1 MPSKPPYS
9 QIFISG
15 GSGFLGWNL
24 ARYAAKD
31 YDVFLTYRKHL
42 VNVEGCEAPY
52 YIDLRNK
59 KTVEELLEDLQ
70 PEVIIHTAALANA
83 DQCEQRRPVAHE
95 INVNGTRHLVEK
107 AEEIGAR
114 FIYVSTDMVFDG
126 NSDNNR
132 EQDRPKPVNYYGET
146 KLLGEKVVREISSN
160 YLILRMALMYGHG
173 NEVNGCFSDWLYEGL
188 HGEKQISLFT
198 DQYRTP
204 LYVQDGVR
212 ALFELVN
219 HPVKNE
225 IFHLGGSERLTRY
238 EFGKSFCRIWGFDE
252 QHLHPVQ
259 MKEIETVAKRGYDC
273 SLNTDKVQNLL
284 SFKLSDVETGLQQMK
299 DSQKLG

>member
-1 MPSKPPYS
+1 MPSYS
-9 QIFISG
+9 RILISG

-31 YDVFLTYRKHL
+31 YDVFLTYRKHRI
-42 VNVEGCEAPY
+42 NVDGCEPPY
-52 YIDLRNK
+52 YLDLRNDQA
-59 KTVEELLEDLQ
+59 VEKLIEDLH

-83 DQCEQRRPVAHE
+83 DVCEQHRPVAHE
-95 INVNGTRHLVEK
+95 INANGTRRLVKK
-107 AEEIGAR
+107 AEEVGAR
-114 FIYVSTDMVFDG
+114 FMYISTDMVFDG
-126 NSDNNR
+126 NSANNQ

-160 YLILRMALMYGHG
+160 YLILRMALMYGYG

-188 HGEKQISLFT
+188 QGRKRLSLFT

-204 LYVQDGVR
+204 LYVQDGAR
-212 ALFELVN
+212 ALFELLH

-225 IFHLGGSERLTRY
+225 VFHLGGSERLTRY

-252 QHLHPVQ
+252 QHLHPVL
-259 MKEIETVAKRGYDC
+259 MKTIETVADRGYDC
-273 SLNTDKVQNLL
+273 SLNTDKVQKFL
-284 SFKLSDVETGLQQMK
+284 SFQLSDVESGLQQMK
-299 DSQKLG
+299 DSDSQVPG